1 MPRTRLSDALKI
13 AMKEKDER
21 SVSTIRLILAA
32 LKDRDIAARGK
43 GGKEGI
49 PDDEILGLL
58 QSMIKQRR
66 DSIALY
72 EKGGRMELA
81 QQEAEEIAII
91 EEFLPAQMSDDDIA
105 AAIAAVIDEA
115 EDATLKDMGKVMS
128 GLKEKHAGSMDF
140 SKASAMV
147 KERLS

>member
-115 EDATLKDMGKVMS
+115 EAATLKDMGKVMS
-128 GLKEKHAGSMDF
+128 GLKEKHAGSMNF

>member
-49 PDDEILGLL
+49 PDDEILRGH
-58 QSMIKQRR
+58 R
-66 DSIALY
+66 
-72 EKGGRMELA
+72 
-81 QQEAEEIAII
+81 
-91 EEFLPAQMSDDDIA
+91 
-105 AAIAAVIDEA
+105 
-115 EDATLKDMGKVMS
+115 
-128 GLKEKHAGSMDF
+128 
-140 SKASAMV
+140 
-147 KERLS
+147 

>member
-1 MPRTRLSDALKI
+1 MLRTRLSDALKT
-13 AMKEKDER
+13 AMKGKDAPT
-21 SVSTIRLILAA
+21 VSTLRLIMAA

-43 GGKEGI
+43 GNKDGI
-49 PDDEILGLL
+49 PEEEILGLL

-91 EEFLPAQMSDDDIA
+91 EEYLPQQMSDDDIA
-105 AAIAAVIDEA
+105 AAIDAVI
-115 EDATLKDMGKVMS
+115 EDAGAATLKDMGKVMA
-128 GLKEKHAGSMDF
+128 GLKEKHAGSMNF
-140 SKASAMV
+140 SMASAMV
-147 KERLS
+147 KERLT

>member
-13 AMKEKDER
+13 AMKEKDQR

-43 GGKEGI
+43 GDKEGI
-49 PDDEILGLL
+49 ADDKILGLL

-115 EDATLKDMGKVMS
+115 EAATLKDMGKVMS

>member
-1 MPRTRLSDALKI
+1 MLRTRLSDALKT
-13 AMKEKDER
+13 AMKGKDAPT
-21 SVSTIRLILAA
+21 VSTLRLIMAA

-43 GGKEGI
+43 GNKDGI
-49 PDDEILGLL
+49 PEEEILGLL
-58 QSMIKQRR
+58 QSMIKLRR

-91 EEFLPAQMSDDDIA
+91 EEYLPQQMSDDDIA
-105 AAIAAVIDEA
+105 AAIDAVI
-115 EDATLKDMGKVMS
+115 EDAGAATLKDMGKVMA

-140 SKASAMV
+140 SMASAMV
-147 KERLS
+147 KERLT